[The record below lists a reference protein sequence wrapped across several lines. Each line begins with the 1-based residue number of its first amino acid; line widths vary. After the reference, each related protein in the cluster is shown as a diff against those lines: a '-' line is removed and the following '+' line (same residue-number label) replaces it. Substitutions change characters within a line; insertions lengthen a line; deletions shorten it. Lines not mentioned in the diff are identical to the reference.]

1 MKKIITL
8 LLFLSFNIFSIAFA
22 EEIEVS
28 GEYRM
33 NLTGYDI
40 NYVRNMQDSKMK
52 KKAQNSNFE
61 VIQTQQTKEA
71 IRQVKTR
78 NKLNKDLSQAA
89 FDSDKITE
97 AEELAKVDA
106 IKEAIKIVKG
116 EDVFI
121 QYPETENKLNDIV
134 KNASTYVLEEDYD
147 ASEMIANKNQY
158 ISRVH
163 LVIDK
168 AKFENLLTKK
178 EIKSCYN
185 AQINNRSILV
195 FMDEF
200 WATPSNL
207 NQKTATKEVTTFK
220 YDKDESEADK
230 EAYKAASSTQAASSS
245 KGAYANRYGS
255 AGYAGKSGYSSK
267 SGVSYGRSNEYKHKE
282 SLFYQHLTE
291 YSPNFPKAQG
301 MNATQRKFGAT
312 LKSCGIE
319 YKNSDLV
326 KSKYFKGKP
335 ITADVLRNS
344 EQLAAFVDMIRK
356 DPAAK
361 ADYIAIGFSYIT
373 ENGKST
379 QSTGYDSNG
388 NVELVVYSTTDAS
401 VLAETTEHAG
411 AIGDTPDDAR
421 QRVAEKLGKK
431 LGNVIAEQIK
441 NSYIN
446 KKIEGEHYNIIFKGN
461 FTLGERSLLYDALEQ
476 TQGITDLTEREA
488 NSTVV
493 EYSIKYSGKKSL
505 DMVIFGAL
513 TKCNMADKFQDTSKK
528 EGTNI
533 KFFKKGVACQ

>member
-8 LLFLSFNIFSIAFA
+8 LLFLAINIFSAAIA

-52 KKAQNSNFE
+52 RKAHNSNFE
-61 VIQTQQTKEA
+61 VLQTQQTKEA

-97 AEELAKVDA
+97 AEELAKADA

-116 EDVFI
+116 EEVFEK
-121 QYPETENKLNDIV
+121 YPETENKLNDIV
-134 KNASTYVLEEDYD
+134 KNASTYVLEEDFD

-200 WATPSNL
+200 WAAPSNL

-220 YDKDESEADK
+220 YNKDESESDK
-230 EAYKAASSTQAASSS
+230 EAYKSASSLKAASAS
-245 KGAYANRYGS
+245 KGAYASGYGS
-255 AGYAGKSGYSSK
+255 AGYAGKSGVSAK
-267 SGVSYGRSNEYKHKE
+267 SGTSYGRSNEYKNKE
-282 SLFYQHLTE
+282 SVFYQHLTE
-291 YSPNFPKAQG
+291 YAPNFPKAQG

-312 LKSCGIE
+312 LKNCGIE

-344 EQLAAFVDMIRK
+344 AQLTTFVDMVRK

-388 NVELVVYSTTDAS
+388 NVELVVYSTADAS

-421 QRVAEKLGKK
+421 QRVAESLGKK

-446 KKIEGEHYNIIFKGN
+446 KKLEGEQFNIIFKGN

-476 TQGITDLTEREA
+476 TQGITDLNEREA
-488 NSTVV
+488 NNNGV
-493 EYSIKYSGKKSL
+493 EYSIKYSGKKPL
-505 DMVIFGAL
+505 DMAIGGAL
-513 TKCNMADKFQDTSKK
+513 TKCNMYDKFQPTPQKSGTS
-528 EGTNI
+528 I
-533 KFFKKGVACQ
+533 KFFKKGVPCL

>member
-1 MKKIITL
+1 M
-8 LLFLSFNIFSIAFA
+8 AV
-22 EEIEVS
+22 EIEVS
-28 GEYRM
+28 GEYKM
-33 NLTGYDI
+33 SLTGYDI
-40 NYVRNMQDSKMK
+40 KYVRNMQDSKMK

-61 VIQTQQTKEA
+61 VLQTQQTKEA

-97 AEELAKVDA
+97 AEELAKADA
-106 IKEAIKIVKG
+106 IREAIKMVKG
-116 EDVFI
+116 EEVFN

-134 KNASTYVLEEDYD
+134 KSASTYVLEEDYD
-147 ASEMIANKNQY
+147 ASEMIANSNQY

-168 AKFENLLTKK
+168 TKFENLLTKK

-185 AQINNRSILV
+185 AQINNRTILV

-200 WATPSNL
+200 WAAPSNL
-207 NQKTATKEVTTFK
+207 NQKTATKEVVTYK
-220 YDKDESEADK
+220 YDKDQSEVDK
-230 EAYKAASSTQAASSS
+230 EAYKSASSTQSASSS
-245 KGAYANRYGS
+245 KGAYSNGYGS

-267 SGVSYGRSNEYKHKE
+267 SGTSYGRSNEYKNKE
-282 SLFYQHLTE
+282 SVFFQHLTE
-291 YSPNFPKAQG
+291 YAPNFPKAQG

-319 YKNSDLV
+319 YKNSDML

-335 ITADVLRNS
+335 ITADVLKNS
-344 EQLAAFVDMIRK
+344 EQLTTFVDMVRN
-356 DPAAK
+356 DPQTKAK
-361 ADYIAIGFSYIT
+361 YIAIGFSYIT

-379 QSTGYDSNG
+379 QTTGYDSNG
-388 NVELVVYSTTDAS
+388 SVELVVYSTSDSS
-401 VLAETTEHAG
+401 VLAEETVRAG

-421 QRVAEKLGKK
+421 QRVAEKLGQK
-431 LGNVIAEQIK
+431 LGNSIAEQIK

-446 KKIEGEHYNIIFKGN
+446 KKLEGEQFNIVFKGN

-476 TQGITDLTEREA
+476 TQGITNLEEGYV
-488 NSTVV
+488 NNTVV
-493 EYSIKYSGKKSL
+493 EYSIKYSGKKPL
-505 DMVIFGAL
+505 DVAIFGAL
-513 TKCNMADKFQDTSKK
+513 TKCNMAGKFQESTKK

-533 KFFKKGVACQ
+533 KFYKKGVPCL